1 MLVKEAIG
9 KIIAQNL
16 VNREGIDGS
25 IRYVSERTLNVILNN
40 FSYGEADDVDLMLKE
55 LQDEVSSIVSDFY
68 QDRLNIEL
76 FDADNI
82 LKAKDF
88 YKIEKGIS

>member
-16 VNREGIDGS
+16 VNREGIDDS

-40 FSYGEADDVDLMLKE
+40 FS
-55 LQDEVSSIVSDFY
+55 
-68 QDRLNIEL
+68 
-76 FDADNI
+76 
-82 LKAKDF
+82 
-88 YKIEKGIS
+88 